1 MSLAA
6 RHRIIGV
13 KLITMHDA
21 ELELAA
27 DVEWS
32 LEIWKANG
40 FETEGDRMI
49 GAGSLIEFEDQDFR
63 RAP

>member
-6 RHRIIGV
+6 NHLIIGV
-13 KLITMHDA
+13 KLITMHDD

-32 LEIWKANG
+32 LEIWRANG
-40 FETEGDRMI
+40 FETAEDRVI
-49 GAGSLIEFEDQDFR
+49 GVGSFIEFDDQDFR
-63 RAP
+63 RAL